1 MFDLYPPILI
11 NDALQKKE
19 YIYILS
25 KSFRKLSSFPKKW
38 NEYTDFFFEQ
48 ELDRLVTNA
57 TLFYDTVNKIG
68 LNREKMNSK
77 HG

>member
-1 MFDLYPPILI
+1 MFDLYPPIFI

-19 YIYILS
+19 YFSTLS
-25 KSFRKLSSFPKKW
+25 KCFRQLSCFPKKW
-38 NEYTDFFFEQ
+38 NEYTEIFFEQ

-57 TLFYDTVNKIG
+57 TLLYDTVNKIG

>member
-1 MFDLYPPILI
+1 MNIL
-11 NDALQKKE
+11 N
-19 YIYILS
+19 
-25 KSFRKLSSFPKKW
+25 
-38 NEYTDFFFEQ
+38 FFFEQ